1 MFLALI
7 SFFFL
12 FETILSWSFCVH
24 SHNLHRRIQ
33 TFEDCI
39 LNVWKYIHNEAIQV
53 RSYYYI
59 ALLALE
65 WGEVWG
71 SMIKGVIYTGN
82 AELWSTCSMHDYLPW
97 LVSVNLWKLGKEFSN
112 VFVKYTSQKY
122 TLVWNVINID
132 SSKHFYGSRTSTL

>member
-1 MFLALI
+1 M
-7 SFFFL
+7 
-12 FETILSWSFCVH
+12 
-24 SHNLHRRIQ
+24 
-33 TFEDCI
+33 
-39 LNVWKYIHNEAIQV
+39 

-112 VFVKYTSQKY
+112 VFVKYFSQIY